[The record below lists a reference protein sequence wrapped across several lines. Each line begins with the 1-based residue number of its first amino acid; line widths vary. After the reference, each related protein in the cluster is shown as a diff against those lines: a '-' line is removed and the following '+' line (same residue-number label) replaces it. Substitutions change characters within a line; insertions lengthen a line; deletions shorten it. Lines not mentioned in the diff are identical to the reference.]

1 MPTGECCFLVRAVQM
16 QRHEEWVLTIKEGY
30 VPKPHGRGLWAECKD
45 VKVSLKGEQKMRVPV
60 RSYEAKALPHYLL
73 PKIRG
78 LLLCVS
84 TEEEIFETGDDIES
98 RSC

>member
-1 MPTGECCFLVRAVQM
+1 
-16 QRHEEWVLTIKEGY
+16 
-30 VPKPHGRGLWAECKD
+30 
-45 VKVSLKGEQKMRVPV
+45 MRVPV